1 MTKVIKVNQD
11 ELNKVSTEIK
21 KKSNQIYDTY
31 KKQVRKVLELSSEC
45 FTASG
50 IDTNL
55 ILDTF
60 DSTYKELNDKMNNI
74 VEMLNNHV
82 LQDYTDLNEQLLRKN
97 SLEAL
102 HSASKIVTEVL
113 DMNDDCYIYNV
124 LYICKD
130 IAKKQHINF
139 NDWRNR
145 WKIKRRTKN
154 RTILNMG

>member
-21 KKSNQIYDTY
+21 EKSNQIYDTY

-74 VEMLNNHV
+74 VEMLNNHI

-102 HSASKIVTEVL
+102 HTANKIVTEVL
-113 DMNDDCYIYNV
+113 DMNED
-124 LYICKD
+124 
-130 IAKKQHINF
+130 
-139 NDWRNR
+139 
-145 WKIKRRTKN
+145 
-154 RTILNMG
+154 